1 MYSRPQKLA
10 AEFVGTFAVIFISAG
25 AICADQF
32 LKASGGA
39 GAGISPLGIAFAY
52 GLSFGV
58 LVAATIP
65 ISGGHLNPA
74 VTVGHWVT
82 RRLGLFDLL
91 TYVLAQLAG
100 AILAA
105 YLLRAVIPA
114 DTWQAV
120 ALGTPNLT
128 NGLTRG
134 PGMLLEGLLTAVL
147 VFAYFGVT
155 AESSGVRPQIGGSIA
170 GLLLTALVL
179 AGWPFTGGAL
189 NPARVFGPALASRH
203 WANHGVYWVGPLAG
217 GAIGAVVYS
226 ALFSRNRS
234 RQS

>member
-10 AEFVGTFAVIFISAG
+10 AEFVGTFAVVFISAG

-32 LKASGGA
+32 LKTAGVAS
-39 GAGISPLGIAFAY
+39 AGIGPLGIAFAY

-74 VTVGHWVT
+74 ITIGHWVT

-91 TYVLAQLAG
+91 TYIIVQLAG
-100 AILAA
+100 AVLAA
-105 YLLRAVIPA
+105 YLLRAVIPV

-128 NGLTRG
+128 AGLTRG
-134 PGMLLEGLLTAVL
+134 PGMLIEGILTAIL
-147 VFAYFGVT
+147 VFAIFGVI
-155 AESSGVRPQIGGSIA
+155 AESSGVRPQIGGLLA
-170 GLLLTALVL
+170 GLLLAALVL
-179 AGWPFTGGAL
+179 AGWPFTGAAL
-189 NPARVFGPALASRH
+189 NPARAFGPALASRH

-217 GAIGAVVYS
+217 GAIGAIICS
-226 ALFSRNRS
+226 ALFSPHRS
-234 RQS
+234 RQN

>member
-1 MYSRPQKLA
+1 MYSLPQKLA
-10 AEFVGTFAVIFISAG
+10 AEFVGTFAVVFVSAG

-32 LKASGGA
+32 LRTLGGTGA
-39 GAGISPLGIAFAY
+39 GLGPLGIALAY

-58 LVAATIP
+58 LAAATMP

-82 RRLGLFDLL
+82 RRVGLFDML
-91 TYVLAQLAG
+91 TYIVTQLAG
-100 AILAA
+100 AVLAG
-105 YLLRAVIPA
+105 YLLRALVPE

-120 ALGTPNLT
+120 ALGTPNLAT
-128 NGLTRG
+128 GLTRG
-134 PGMLLEGLLTAVL
+134 PGMLLEGILTAIL
-147 VFAYFGVT
+147 VFAIFGVT
-155 AESSGVRPQIGGSIA
+155 TDSSGVRPQIGALIA

-179 AGWPFTGGAL
+179 VGWPFTGAAL

-217 GAIGAVVYS
+217 GAAAAAIYDAVLS
-226 ALFSRNRS
+226 AHRS
-234 RQS
+234 GQS